1 MRKISFGSEQEMS
14 AYVAKYVADAL
25 ASQQSPEHSRETARR
40 MRQTESAA
48 NERSGLCIEES
59 DQGTLEF
66 SFTTRTDGRKVEI
79 GYPSLAFFVLQYVA
93 DSICEEELDIRVGY
107 GQSLPGSR

>member
-1 MRKISFGSEQEMS
+1 MRKISFGSEQEMA
-14 AYVAKYVADAL
+14 AYVAKYVADVL
-25 ASQQSPEHSRETARR
+25 ASQQSPEHSGETLRR

-59 DQGTLEF
+59 EQGTLEF
-66 SFTTRTDGRKVEI
+66 SFTRTDGRKVEI

-93 DSICEEELDIRVGY
+93 DSISDEDIDIRVSY

>member
-1 MRKISFGSEQEMS
+1 MRKINFASDQEMA
-14 AYVAKYVADAL
+14 AYVAKYVADVL
-25 ASQQSPEHSRETARR
+25 AAQQSPDHSSETARR

-48 NERSGLCIEES
+48 NDRSGLRIEES
-59 DQGTLEF
+59 SQGTLEF
-66 SFTTRTDGRKVEI
+66 SFTRRDGSKVEI

-93 DSICEEELDIRVGY
+93 DSISDEDIDIRVGY

>member
-1 MRKISFGSEQEMS
+1 MRKISFGSEQEMA
-14 AYVAKYVADAL
+14 AYVAKYVADML
-25 ASQQSPEHSRETARR
+25 AGQQSQEHSSETARR

-48 NERSGLCIEES
+48 DERSGLCIEEA

-66 SFTTRTDGRKVEI
+66 SFTRTDGRKVEI

-93 DSICEEELDIRVGY
+93 DSISDEDIDIRVGY